1 MEEAILNGLPVGLF
15 RATRSGRLLG
25 ANAYLA
31 AMLGFESTAPLLAAS
46 LIEFYVDPDA
56 RTRAFEALD
65 RPGATIRFTAL
76 LHRRNGSTFLAEVVA
91 CRVDDEPDPSHVGLV
106 TDISERKRLEDDAK
120 RFAHA
125 AEASGEIIFMTD
137 PGGTFT
143 YVNPEFTRVYGYAA
157 GELNGRH
164 TPRILKG
171 GVEPVDSYQD
181 FWTQLL
187 SGRSV
192 RREFMNRRKDGS
204 LVLIDGSA
212 NPVLDQHG
220 TITGFLAIQRD
231 ITERRRTE
239 NALHESEA
247 LFRRIFDQL
256 PVGAALLN
264 TGGTFERANA
274 AFCNLFGWSE
284 AELKQ
289 MTSADIT
296 HPEERERS
304 AQITRDLI
312 AGTIEQADIE
322 KRYVRRDGAVLWGAL
337 SVRLIRDAS
346 GRSLWT
352 MPVVIDITERRRLE
366 DQLRQSQKMEAVGQL
381 AGGIAH
387 DFNNILTAM
396 LGFCELALANEET
409 PESVAEDL
417 HQIEMGGQRAAALTR
432 QLLAFSRKQVLRLE
446 PVELSGVLENFHR
459 LVRPIIGEDVE
470 LTFEL
475 SSAPTPVL
483 ADVAQLEQVA
493 MNLVVNARDAM
504 PHGGAI
510 HIRTAPVRL
519 DAEAAILHDVAM
531 PTGEYVQLVVEDT
544 GHGMDEETR
553 RRVFEPFF
561 TTKPPGLGTG
571 LGLAVVYGIVKQMGG
586 FIWVYS
592 EPGQGTTFKIYFPQ
606 AEQTVGPRAVRS
618 AGASTAGRGERILL
632 VEDDRE
638 VRAYAA
644 RVLQQN
650 GYQVIE
656 AASGIEALEQLATS
670 AAPDLI
676 LTDIV
681 MPEISGP
688 AFVRQAT
695 DRYPTMKF
703 VFMSGYLDHR
713 VVASLGREIDVLEK
727 PFMPATLLERVRNTL
742 DGS

>member
-1 MEEAILNGLPVGLF
+1 
-15 RATRSGRLLG
+15 
-25 ANAYLA
+25 
-31 AMLGFESTAPLLAAS
+31 
-46 LIEFYVDPDA
+46 
-56 RTRAFEALD
+56 
-65 RPGATIRFTAL
+65 
-76 LHRRNGSTFLAEVVA
+76 
-91 CRVDDEPDPSHVGLV
+91 
-106 TDISERKRLEDDAK
+106 
-120 RFAHA
+120 
-125 AEASGEIIFMTD
+125 
-137 PGGTFT
+137 
-143 YVNPEFTRVYGYAA
+143 
-157 GELNGRH
+157 
-164 TPRILKG
+164 
-171 GVEPVDSYQD
+171 
-181 FWTQLL
+181 
-187 SGRSV
+187 V
-192 RREFMNRRKDGS
+192 RREFTNRRKDGS

-239 NALHESEA
+239 DSLHESEA

-264 TGGTFERANA
+264 TGGTFERANG
-274 AFCNLFGWSE
+274 AFCSLFGWSE
-284 AELKQ
+284 AELRQ

-312 AGTIEQADIE
+312 AGRIEQADIE
-322 KRYVRRDGAVLWGAL
+322 KRYVRRDGAVIWGAL
-337 SVRLIRDAS
+337 SVRLIRDAG

-409 PESVAEDL
+409 PDSVAEDL
-417 HQIEMGGQRAAALTR
+417 HQIEMGGHRAAALTR

-446 PVELSGVLENFHR
+446 PVELSRVLESFQR
-459 LVRPIIGEDVE
+459 LVRPIIGEDVA

-475 SSAPTPVL
+475 SSGPTPVL

-510 HIRTAPVRL
+510 HIRTSL
-519 DAEAAILHDVAM
+519 ESLGAEAAGLHDLAM
-531 PTGEYVQLVVEDT
+531 PPGEYVQLVVEDT

-553 RRVFEPFF
+553 QRLFEPFF
-561 TTKPPGLGTG
+561 TTKPAGHGTG

-586 FIWVYS
+586 FIGVYS
-592 EPGQGTTFKIYFPQ
+592 EPGQGTTFKIYFPR
-606 AEQTVGPRAVRS
+606 ADEAVWPRTARS
-618 AGASTAGRGERILL
+618 AGAGTAGRGERILL

-638 VRAYAA
+638 VRAYTA
-644 RVLQQN
+644 RVLRQN
-650 GYQVIE
+650 GYQAIE
-656 AASGIEALEQLATS
+656 AASAAEALQLLAAS
-670 AAPDLI
+670 PAPDLI

-695 DRYPTMKF
+695 ERYPTIKF
-703 VFMSGYLDHR
+703 IFMSGYLDHR
-713 VVASLGREIDVLEK
+713 VVASLGGEINVLEK
-727 PFMPATLLERVRNTL
+727 PFMPATLLERVRTTL